1 MSDPS
6 ELNICVF
13 TCTEK
18 GSGLHVHG
26 RKLLQTAD
34 SHFRTMRA
42 RPSEKQ
48 STKISKIAA
57 SEVGG
62 VFLIKFFSQRK
73 YSGKFASFWI
83 VLSQI
88 LALHAALFW
97 LLD

>member
-1 MSDPS
+1 MSSAQCIHTDVVQTLWWESGSLMSDPS

-48 STKISKIAA
+48 NTKISKIAA

-62 VFLIKFFSQRK
+62 VFFNLIFQSMK
-73 YSGKFASFWI
+73 
-83 VLSQI
+83 I
-88 LALHAALFW
+88 LR
-97 LLD
+97 